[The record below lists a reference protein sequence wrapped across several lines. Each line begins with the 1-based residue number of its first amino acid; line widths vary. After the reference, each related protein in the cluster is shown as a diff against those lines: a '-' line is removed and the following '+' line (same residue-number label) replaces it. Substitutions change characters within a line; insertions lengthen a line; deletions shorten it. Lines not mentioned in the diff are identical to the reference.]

1 MHSSTIDRTF
11 PPGPYL
17 VAGLGRAGRSAIEA
31 LTAASGVEQV
41 SAWDR
46 CNDGSVRALARGLRR
61 RGVKVRLGGDG
72 LAALDAAGE
81 GATIVKSPGIDMR
94 RALFQSARK
103 RGLQVLD
110 ELELGWSL
118 SRDPIVGVTGTN
130 GKSTTAKLIAAVLRV
145 AGHTAQLC
153 GNTEFGP
160 PLSAATPGGW
170 RVCEVSSF
178 QLEATRA
185 FLPDVGVF
193 TNLTLEHLARHT
205 DMENYGAIKRSM
217 FFRGERAV
225 RQAVVNID
233 DPFGAR
239 LALDLAWAGARV
251 VSYGFHADADVRV
264 REATWDM
271 HMARQRLRTP
281 DGAVEC
287 VTRLPGRYNAS
298 NVAAAFAMGHLI
310 GLSASSVSHALEGAG
325 GPSGRWE
332 RIAGSQ
338 EFDVVVDFA
347 HNPDGIRQLLE
358 TARAVTAGRDGARL
372 RAVFGPT
379 GAYEADKEREIGRL
393 AGSLSDHLILTTG
406 TLNYD
411 ARVVR
416 LEELRAAASDGGATV
431 EVELD
436 RRAAIERAIAAARPG
451 DVVALLGLG
460 ALDRL
465 VMDTVGT
472 SIPFDDRQVASEALS
487 KARSTT

>member
-1 MHSSTIDRTF
+1 MHSSTTDRPF
-11 PPGPYL
+11 PSGPYL
-17 VAGLGRAGRSAIEA
+17 VAGLGRAGRAAIEA
-31 LTAASGVEQV
+31 LAATSGVEQV

-46 CNDGSVRALARGLRR
+46 CSDGAVRALARGLRR
-61 RGVKVRLGGDG
+61 RGVEVRLGGDG
-72 LAALDAAGE
+72 LAALDAAGK

-94 RALFQSARK
+94 RVLFQLARE
-103 RGLQVLD
+103 RDQQVLD

-130 GKSTTAKLIAAVLRV
+130 GKSTTAKLIATVLGA

-217 FFRGERAV
+217 FFRGDLPVEA
-225 RQAVVNID
+225 AVVNID
-233 DPFGAR
+233 DPFGHR
-239 LALDLAWAGARV
+239 LALDLDRAGARV

-264 REATWDM
+264 QDATWDM
-271 HMARQRLRTP
+271 HMARQHLRTP

-287 VTRLPGRYNAS
+287 ATRLPGRYNAS
-298 NVAAAFAMGHLI
+298 NVAAAFAMGQLI
-310 GLSASSVSHALEGAG
+310 GLSAPSVSQALEGAG
-325 GPSGRWE
+325 GPPGRWE
-332 RIAGSQ
+332 RIAGPQ

-358 TARAVTAGRDGARL
+358 TARAVIAGRDGAAL

-379 GAYEADKEREIGRL
+379 GAFEAGKEREIGRL
-393 AGSLSDHLILTTG
+393 AGTLSDHLILTTG

-416 LEELRAAASDGGATV
+416 LEELRAAASGGGAAV
-431 EVELD
+431 EIELD

-460 ALDRL
+460 ALERL

-472 SIPFDDRQVASEALS
+472 SIPFDDRQVASEALN
-487 KARSTT
+487 KIRSIT